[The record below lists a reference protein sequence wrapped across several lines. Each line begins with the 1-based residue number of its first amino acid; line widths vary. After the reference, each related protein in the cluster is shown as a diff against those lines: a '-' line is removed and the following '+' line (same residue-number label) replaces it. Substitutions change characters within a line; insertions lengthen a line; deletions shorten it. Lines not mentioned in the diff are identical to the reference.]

1 MTTQKGQ
8 YLVVVVFI
16 NVDTYKEENN
26 FIEANEMY
34 VKALA
39 DFDLTILL
47 PMIAGLGVGAV
58 LISLAMNLL
67 FKRFY
72 TLTFSV
78 IFGVFISMI
87 PNMLNETCVL
97 SWNLVSLVSILVMIL
112 GFLVSFYLGDL
123 ENNNRRLK
131 KCFGKDA

>member
-1 MTTQKGQ
+1 
-8 YLVVVVFI
+8 
-16 NVDTYKEENN
+16 
-26 FIEANEMY
+26 MY

-47 PMIAGLGVGAV
+47 PMIVGLGVGAV
-58 LISLAMNLL
+58 VISLTMNML

-97 SWNLVSLVSILVMIL
+97 GWNMVSLVSVVVMVI

>member
-1 MTTQKGQ
+1 
-8 YLVVVVFI
+8 
-16 NVDTYKEENN
+16 
-26 FIEANEMY
+26 MY

-47 PMIAGLGVGAV
+47 PMIVGLGVGAV
-58 LISLAMNLL
+58 VISLTMNML

-97 SWNLVSLVSILVMIL
+97 GWNMVSLVSVVVMVI

-131 KCFGKDA
+131 KRFGKDA

>member
-1 MTTQKGQ
+1 
-8 YLVVVVFI
+8 
-16 NVDTYKEENN
+16 
-26 FIEANEMY
+26 MY

-47 PMIAGLGVGAV
+47 PMIVGLGVGAV
-58 LISLAMNLL
+58 VISLTMNML

-97 SWNLVSLVSILVMIL
+97 GWNMVSLVSVVVMVIAATRAKVIFVKIFIFILFSYVWQ
-112 GFLVSFYLGDL
+112 GFTLFVCHERASPPS
-123 ENNNRRLK
+123 NVN
-131 KCFGKDA
+131 